1 MQVHWKKRDLS
12 GGLGHG
18 VEFHLSLGGTSS
30 AVGFIEGYSW
40 LHDDKLVV
48 DAYIDSRL
56 VDFPRSVAVE
66 LRLAMLLF
74 LTDER
79 RQQSGSTIHGFRVGF
94 NA

>member
-40 LHDDKLVV
+40 LHD
-48 DAYIDSRL
+48 
-56 VDFPRSVAVE
+56 FPRSVAVE